1 MAGRFSPFRT
11 GDASH
16 PRARA
21 QRLEVLI
28 GILAF
33 FTSTA
38 AVRAVTYALR
48 GRSATWPALVLLG
61 LAVARGLAVGA
72 RRRTGI

>member
-1 MAGRFSPFRT
+1 MS
-11 GDASH
+11 SH

-33 FTSTA
+33 FTLMA
-38 AVRAVTYALR
+38 AIQVVTYEF
-48 GRSATWPALVLLG
+48 GGQPATWAALVLLG
-61 LAVARGLAVGA
+61 LVVGLGVAIRA
-72 RRRTGI
+72 RRRTGV